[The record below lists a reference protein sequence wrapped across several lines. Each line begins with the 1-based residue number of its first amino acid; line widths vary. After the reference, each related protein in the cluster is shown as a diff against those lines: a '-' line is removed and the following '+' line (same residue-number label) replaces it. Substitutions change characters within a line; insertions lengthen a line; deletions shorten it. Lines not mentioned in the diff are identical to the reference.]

1 MLRLAIAIL
10 LAGSAAAAASP
21 VYLAL
26 PLDRAGKLDEALP
39 LYAARAAETL
49 TTTDRLRH
57 AGALLRA
64 GRPDEARS
72 LYDALVA
79 EKGSIA
85 HGDAEARMVM
95 TCASSLL
102 LQGFP
107 GMAVEYLRAPVAARP
122 ASRALG
128 LLFARALVAAGDPAA
143 ARVALAR
150 IDPAGAARWEVGE
163 RIELARVRLATGE
176 PQLARA
182 LLEDVGDGG
191 VAALFRDGLLG
202 EMALRNRD
210 WTRAASILR
219 EASQRVP
226 ASLSEPRV
234 DSAWRN
240 AQRELRGVQV
250 RHALALWNLGMREAA
265 AAEAARGAETDEEA
279 VRSGALVL
287 RSAADLAEG
296 RTEAALARLT
306 ALGGHDRRFAGAVA
320 RLTADLAAGA
330 DTAGDAT
337 AVATAL
343 REQDRASDHVAA
355 ALADVLADAA
365 AASRRDTGVGEHS
378 PTPDR

>member
-1 MLRLAIAIL
+1 MPRLVIAIL
-10 LAGSAAAAASP
+10 LARSATLAASP
-21 VYLAL
+21 AYLAL
-26 PLDRAGKLDEALP
+26 PLDRAGKLDEAVP

-72 LYDALVA
+72 IYDALVA

-107 GMAVEYLRAPVAARP
+107 RMAVEYLRAPAAARP

-128 LLFARALVAAGDPAA
+128 LLSARALVAAGDPDA
-143 ARVALAR
+143 ARATLAR
-150 IDPAGAARWEVGE
+150 MDPAGAARWEVGE

-182 LLEDVGDGG
+182 LLEDVGDSG

-210 WTRAASILR
+210 WTRAAALLR

-226 ASLSEPRV
+226 ASMSEPRV

-240 AQRELRGVQV
+240 AQRELRGVQL
-250 RHALALWNLGMREAA
+250 RQALALWNLGMREAA
-265 AAEAARGAETDEEA
+265 SADAARCAETDEEA

-296 RTEAALARLT
+296 RTEAALGRLT
-306 ALGGHDRRFAGAVA
+306 ALGGHDRRFAAPAA
-320 RLTADLAAGA
+320 RLAASLATGV
-330 DTAGDAT
+330 DTAADAT
-337 AVATAL
+337 AFAATL
-343 REQDRASDHVAA
+343 REQDRAKDHVAA
-355 ALADVLADAA
+355 ALGEILAGTA
-365 AASRRDTGVGEHS
+365 AASRAVLLHAR
-378 PTPDR
+378 